1 LSPLIVLQ
9 CGQHGLFVILDL
21 HAAPGGQNIDWHS
34 DAGIH
39 KALFWEHVE
48 FKQRVCFLSLLFLSY
63 CRACLADCRLLRLQG
78 IHLWEE
84 LARRYK
90 DNTWVAGCVSLSLL
104 RITPSKLTL
113 APLFRYNLLNEPTDP
128 EGYRLEKWYDD
139 AEKAVRAVDPDH
151 ILFLDGVRC
160 FFSLSR
166 KSRLT
171 SRH

>member
-1 LSPLIVLQ
+1 MFS
-9 CGQHGLFVILDL
+9 LF
-21 HAAPGGQNIDWHS
+21 AFP
-34 DAGIH
+34 
-39 KALFWEHVE
+39 
-48 FKQRVCFLSLLFLSY
+48 SLL
-63 CRACLADCRLLRLQG
+63 RACLSDCQLLRLQG

-104 RITPSKLTL
+104 HITPSKLTL
-113 APLFRYNLLNEPTDP
+113 TPLFRYNLLNEPTDP

-160 FFSLSR
+160 FFLFSR
-166 KSRLT
+166 EARLT